1 MYLLAAAS
9 LEPSDITRLML
20 ALAVLLGA
28 ARLLGETARQFKQPA
43 VLGEILAGVLLGP
56 TVLGFVSP
64 ELLEWL
70 FPISTTEPAR
80 IALDGF
86 VVIAATLLLLVVG
99 LEVDLSTVRRQG
111 KATAFVSMLGVAFPF
126 ILGAGLAFGIPE
138 VLGAGERGLAAP
150 LPFAIFV
157 GIALSITALP
167 VIAKILMDL
176 NLAKSDLGMLIIS
189 SAMLNDLVGWIGFA
203 VVLALL
209 PSETGSSQG
218 TSVFATIAMTLAF
231 LAVMVTLGRWLCHK
245 ALPYIQSRWSW
256 PGGVLGF
263 VSVVA
268 LACAAFTEYLGIH
281 SIFGAFIAGV
291 AIGDSPRL
299 REKTRETIHQFVTNF
314 FAPIFF
320 ASIGLRINFV
330 SSFEPV
336 AVVIVLAVAFVGKAG
351 GCYLGATL
359 AGMSKRE
366 SWATAFGMTCQGAVG
381 IILGQLAYSAGLIN
395 DGLLVA
401 VVIMALATSLFSG
414 PAMQAVLKTKTRIR
428 LADILSDKHILI
440 QMQAT
445 APTDAITELAD
456 RGAELT
462 GLSAETI
469 ARSALRREAAMST
482 GMPLGLAVPHAR
494 LDGLSKPCMIVGR
507 SVVGVDFNAMDGK
520 PAHLICL
527 LLTPTDNPDAQIELL
542 ALFARTFQNAT
553 LRQHIMAV
561 ESTTEFRAE
570 LNLADDAGSGDNPEA
585 SHPPTQ
591 A

>member
-1 MYLLAAAS
+1 MIILAAAS
-9 LEPSDITRLML
+9 LEPTDITRLML

-28 ARLLGETARQFKQPA
+28 ARLLGEVSRQFKQPA

-56 TVLGFVSP
+56 TVLGYVSP
-64 ELLEWL
+64 DLLEWL
-70 FPISTTEPAR
+70 FPISVGEPSR

-86 VVIAATLLLLVVG
+86 IVIAATLLLLVVG

-111 KATAFVSMLGVAFPF
+111 KATALVSLLGVAIPF
-126 ILGAGLAFGIPE
+126 ILGASLAFGIPE

-150 LPFAIFV
+150 LPFAVFV

-167 VIAKILMDL
+167 VIAKVLMDL

-209 PSETGSSQG
+209 PAEDGAAPT
-218 TSVFATIAMTLAF
+218 TSVFTTITMTLVF
-231 LAVMVTLGRWLCHK
+231 LGVMITLGRWLCHK

-268 LACAAFTEYLGIH
+268 LTCAAFTEYLGIH

-299 REKTRETIHQFVTNF
+299 RERTRETIHQFVTNF
-314 FAPIFF
+314 FAPVFF

-330 SSFEPV
+330 SSFEPL

-351 GCYLGATL
+351 GCYLGASL

-414 PAMQAVLKTKTRIR
+414 PAMQAVLKSKTRLR

-440 QMQAT
+440 QMQANT
-445 APTDAITELAD
+445 PTEAITELTQ

-462 GLSAETI
+462 GLNAETI
-469 ARSALRREAAMST
+469 AQTALEREEAMNT
-482 GMPLGLAVPHAR
+482 GLPLGLAVPHAR
-494 LDGLSKPCMIVGR
+494 LDGLAKPCMIIGR
-507 SVVGVDFNAMDGK
+507 SMIGVDFDATDGE

-527 LLTPTDNPDAQIELL
+527 LLIPTDDPDSQLELL
-542 ALFARTFQNAT
+542 ALFARTFQDDD
-553 LRQHIMAV
+553 LRQRVLAA
-561 ESTTEFRAE
+561 TTPTEFRAE
-570 LNLADDAGSGDNPEA
+570 LNLAVGTSA
-585 SHPPTQ
+585 
-591 A
+591 

>member
-1 MYLLAAAS
+1 MPILAAAS
-9 LEPSDITRLML
+9 LEPSEITQLMI

-28 ARLLGETARQFKQPA
+28 ARVLGEIARQLKQPA

-56 TVLGFVSP
+56 TVLGYVSP
-64 ELLEWL
+64 DLMEWF
-70 FPISTTEPAR
+70 FPISVDAPAR

-86 VVIAATLLLLVVG
+86 IVIAATLLLLVVG

-111 KATAFVSMLGVAFPF
+111 KATALVSLLGVTVPF
-126 ILGAGLAFGIPE
+126 ILGASLAFGIPE

-150 LPFAIFV
+150 LPFAVFV

-167 VIAKILMDL
+167 VIAKVLMDL
-176 NLAKSDLGMLIIS
+176 NLAKSDLGMLVIS

-209 PSETGSSQG
+209 PAQDGATQN
-218 TSVFATIAMTLAF
+218 TSVFATISMTLLF
-231 LAVMVTLGRWLCHK
+231 LAVMITLGRWMCHK

-268 LACAAFTEYLGIH
+268 LTCAAFTEYLGIH

-299 REKTRETIHQFVTNF
+299 RERTRETIHQFVTNF
-314 FAPIFF
+314 FAPVFF
-320 ASIGLRINFV
+320 ASIGLRINFI

-336 AVVIVLAVAFVGKAG
+336 AVAIVLAVAFVGKAG

-381 IILGQLAYSAGLIN
+381 IILGQLAYSAGLID

-401 VVIMALATSLFSG
+401 VVIMALATSFFCG
-414 PAMQAVLKTKTRIR
+414 PAMQMVLKTKTRLR
-428 LADILSDKHILI
+428 LADILGDRNILI
-440 QMQAT
+440 QLQAVT
-445 APTDAITELAD
+445 HIQAISELAE
-456 RGAELT
+456 RGAELSGLDAKGIARVALEREQAMRT
-462 GLSAETI
+462 GL
-469 ARSALRREAAMST
+469 
-482 GMPLGLAVPHAR
+482 PFGLAVPHAR
-494 LDGLSKPCMIVGR
+494 LDKLSKPCLIVGR
-507 SVVGVDFNAMDGK
+507 SVSGIDFDAMDGK

-527 LLTPTDNPDAQIELL
+527 LLIPTDNPDSQLELL
-542 ALFARTFQNAT
+542 ALFVRTFQDAD
-553 LRQHIMAV
+553 LRQRALAA
-561 ESTTEFRAE
+561 ESPTEFRAE
-570 LNLADDAGSGDNPEA
+570 LNLADDPGADTPDA
-585 SHPPTQ
+585 DSHER
-591 A
+591 